1 MNKTHKMSSFA
12 SLALKHQISYKS
24 LNHQMLGDAHS
35 YSWDWKN
42 KNMVNSISDSPEIPL
57 LSKQLIST
65 RLFTTHLHAPY
76 LHMIS
81 YLVLM
86 VTFINSLCGW

>member
-35 YSWDWKN
+35 YSRD
-42 KNMVNSISDSPEIPL
+42 
-57 LSKQLIST
+57 
-65 RLFTTHLHAPY
+65 
-76 LHMIS
+76 
-81 YLVLM
+81 
-86 VTFINSLCGW
+86 